1 MYCLTNATNAALT
14 GHCFCRYQND
24 RIFISRPLAMIQE
37 YSPKMGGV
45 NVILLSRVFID
56 GG

>member
-1 MYCLTNATNAALT
+1 VYCLTNATNAALT